1 MKSVMKFFL
10 QLLMKKNY
18 RELSIRMIKKVL
30 GWWKIKKD
38 DTETI
43 HLIEEGKKI
52 GIDEFIKYNEIKWY
66 H

>member
-30 GWWKIKKD
+30 R
-38 DTETI
+38 
-43 HLIEEGKKI
+43 
-52 GIDEFIKYNEIKWY
+52 
-66 H
+66 